1 MDKHKLI
8 LIQLKLQSSILIP
21 RIWAG
26 YIYGFWLG
34 LSISIRYLQ
43 FAAGNTVGIFDSFL
57 LLYND
62 IFQVTLLVIGF
73 FIIIADAP
81 FVNSMTYFTLIRS
94 SGLLWRLSM
103 TSYLLIQLLIYQAII
118 IMGCIFPIFI
128 NGNFTFEWSD
138 TIQILIGATPQIAM
152 TEYSLPI
159 PNSWILRFFSVNEA
173 LFHSFLLTSLYCSFL
188 GIMIFI
194 GNLNSR
200 FPMGMLFAI
209 GIHFSG
215 MLLMSD
221 FVPSYHPAVLA
232 HGIMQFHIPGKEM
245 LSFTESY
252 SLFLLSNAILLS
264 ILTQISGHIDYNI
277 AVSQKNW

>member
-43 FAAGNTVGIFDSFL
+43 FAAGNTVGIFYSFL

-103 TSYLLIQLLIYQAII
+103 TS
-118 IMGCIFPIFI
+118 
-128 NGNFTFEWSD
+128 
-138 TIQILIGATPQIAM
+138 
-152 TEYSLPI
+152 
-159 PNSWILRFFSVNEA
+159 
-173 LFHSFLLTSLYCSFL
+173 
-188 GIMIFI
+188 
-194 GNLNSR
+194 
-200 FPMGMLFAI
+200 FAYTA
-209 GIHFSG
+209 
-215 MLLMSD
+215 
-221 FVPSYHPAVLA
+221 SY
-232 HGIMQFHIPGKEM
+232 IPGNYYHG
-245 LSFTESY
+245 LHI
-252 SLFLLSNAILLS
+252 SNFYKWKFYL
-264 ILTQISGHIDYNI
+264 
-277 AVSQKNW
+277 

>member
-152 TEYSLPI
+152 TEYSLPTV
-159 PNSWILRFFSVNEA
+159 SYT
-173 LFHSFLLTSLYCSFL
+173 HLTL
-188 GIMIFI
+188 
-194 GNLNSR
+194 
-200 FPMGMLFAI
+200 PTKA
-209 GIHFSG
+209 
-215 MLLMSD
+215 
-221 FVPSYHPAVLA
+221 
-232 HGIMQFHIPGKEM
+232 
-245 LSFTESY
+245 
-252 SLFLLSNAILLS
+252 
-264 ILTQISGHIDYNI
+264 
-277 AVSQKNW
+277 

>member
-1 MDKHKLI
+1 
-8 LIQLKLQSSILIP
+8 
-21 RIWAG
+21 
-26 YIYGFWLG
+26 
-34 LSISIRYLQ
+34 
-43 FAAGNTVGIFDSFL
+43 
-57 LLYND
+57 
-62 IFQVTLLVIGF
+62 
-73 FIIIADAP
+73 
-81 FVNSMTYFTLIRS
+81 
-94 SGLLWRLSM
+94 
-103 TSYLLIQLLIYQAII
+103 
-118 IMGCIFPIFI
+118 MGCIFPIFI

-188 GIMIFI
+188 GFIIFI
-194 GNLNSR
+194 GNLSSR
-200 FPMGMLFAI
+200 FPLGMLFAI

-215 MLLMSD
+215 MLLMSG
-221 FVPSYHPAVLA
+221 FVPLYHPAMLA

-252 SLFLLSNAILLS
+252 SLFLLSNVILLS
-264 ILTQISGHIDYNI
+264 TLTQISGHIDYNI